1 MSPAVDLPGNSGRAG
16 RTRRVE
22 LVPQVQRPR
31 FGRADVWVESPL
43 QLLSAIEAH
52 GAGLLGRHSTIHSR
66 GGTAAMDTT
75 VRTLMAQAPAGVTF
89 DEANAQEPSTPD
101 RPADRWVTGDAFSG
115 RMQRRLIGPVRADE
129 FVIIDDGL
137 ATVKLLQLLTGDRP
151 TPLVRSRAPRS
162 TSRNAL
168 GVASWYRLRSLA
180 RQGRLL
186 ACTALPIGREVE
198 RAFRDL
204 GGHLEHH
211 RFEWLG
217 TQPVTEQFHEPT
229 IVIGS
234 ALAADGLIGEAPYL
248 SWVLKQTDDG
258 PVGYFPHR
266 REEPGFLAE
275 LARHPLITVHP
286 NTLPVEMR
294 LRGLRRGQKVSA
306 LPSTV
311 LPSLRLLLRPHRVR
325 ITGHPV
331 PERWWTEAASPALR
345 THLGTSLEDPT
356 A

>member
-1 MSPAVDLPGNSGRAG
+1 MNGRA
-16 RTRRVE
+16 RRVA

-52 GAGLLGRHSTIHSR
+52 GAGLLGRHSTIHPR
-66 GGTAAMDTT
+66 GGTAGMDTT
-75 VRTLMAQAPAGVTF
+75 VRALMAQAPPGVGF
-89 DEANAQEPSTPD
+89 SGPGPQEPPAPD

-115 RMQRRLIGPVRADE
+115 RIQRRLMGPVHAEE

-151 TPLVRSRAPRS
+151 VPLVRSRGPRS
-162 TSRNAL
+162 SSRNAL
-168 GVASWYRLRSLA
+168 GVASWYRLRALA

-186 ACTALPIGREVE
+186 ACTALPISHGVE
-198 RAFRDL
+198 QAFRQL

-217 TQPVTEQFHEPT
+217 TQPVTERFLEPT
-229 IVIGS
+229 IVVGS
-234 ALAADGLIGEAPYL
+234 ALAADGLIGRAPYL
-248 SWVLKQTDDG
+248 SWVLDQTGDG

-266 REEPGFLAE
+266 REDPGFLAE

-286 NTLPVEMR
+286 NTIPVEMR
-294 LRGLRRGQKVSA
+294 LRGLRRGQRVTA

-311 LPSLRLLLRPHRVR
+311 LPSLRLLLRPRQVA
-325 ITGHPV
+325 ITGQPIPGH
-331 PERWWTEAASPALR
+331 WWTDAASPALR
-345 THLGTSLEDPT
+345 AHLGTSVEEPGS
-356 A
+356 

>member
-1 MSPAVDLPGNSGRAG
+1 MSNAVELPGTAG
-16 RTRRVE
+16 MTGHARRMM

-52 GAGLLGRHSTIHSR
+52 GAGLLGRQSTIHPR
-66 GGTAAMDTT
+66 GGTAGMDTT
-75 VRTLMAQAPAGVTF
+75 VRTLMAQAPPGVRF
-89 DEANAQEPSTPD
+89 DETGPQGPSTSG
-101 RPADRWVTGDAFSG
+101 RAADRWVTGDAFSG
-115 RMQRRLIGPVRADE
+115 QIQRRLMGPVRADE

-151 TPLVRSRAPRS
+151 TPLVRSRTPRS
-162 TSRNAL
+162 ASRNAL
-168 GVASWYRLRSLA
+168 GVASWYRLRALA

-186 ACTALPIGREVE
+186 ACTALPISRDVE
-198 RAFRDL
+198 QAFRDL

-217 TQPVTEQFHEPT
+217 TQPVTERFHEPT
-229 IVIGS
+229 IVVGS
-234 ALAADGLIGEAPYL
+234 ALAADGLIGHEPYL
-248 SWVLKQTDDG
+248 SWVLEQTDDG

-266 REEPGFLAE
+266 REDPGFLAE

-286 NTLPVEMR
+286 NTIPVEMR

-311 LPSLRLLLRPHRVR
+311 LPSLRLLLRPHQVS
-325 ITGHPV
+325 IIGHPV
-331 PERWWTEAASPALR
+331 PEHWWTDAASPSLR

-356 A
+356 S